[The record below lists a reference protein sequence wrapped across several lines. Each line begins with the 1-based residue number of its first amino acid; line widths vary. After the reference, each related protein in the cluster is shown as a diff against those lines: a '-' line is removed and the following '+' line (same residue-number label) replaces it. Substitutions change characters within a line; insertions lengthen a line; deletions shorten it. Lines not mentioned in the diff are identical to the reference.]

1 MKQQV
6 KRLLC
11 TAMAAAMILAVGC
24 GGTAQPSSAAPA
36 PSGGEASG
44 ASDAGTAADV
54 VKIGVVEPLSGKDAL
69 NGEHMRHAFTF
80 AVDKINAAGG
90 IQSMGGAKLELVWGD
105 HQSKQDVAMSEV
117 ERLINTE
124 KVSVLAGAE
133 LSGITMA
140 ATQVAERMQVP
151 FVVDVPA
158 AAAIT
163 ERGFKYTFR
172 TNISALEYA
181 NTFAEY
187 VNYVNEKY
195 DQNIQNVAMYYED
208 AEIGQS
214 IMTAAREKIA
224 ENGWNVVYDQAH
236 LSGIQDAVTH
246 ATKIKASN
254 PDALLMNDTGADSII
269 VTKGLASVGVQPKMI
284 ITADGGYEMP
294 YWKEN
299 AGATG
304 NDWFQ
309 MIQYNGDLPGMA
321 ELDAEFFAASG
332 EHLNGHSALG
342 IQVVYVIKEA
352 LESAAS
358 SDPNAIRDAL
368 ANLVIEKGSE
378 SLIMPWEKVDFDE
391 NGQNV
396 GAINIVCQWQ
406 GDTFCTVYPEEFAT
420 VEPHIP
426 AQYFK

>member
-1 MKQQV
+1 MKKQV

-11 TAMAAAMILAVGC
+11 MAMAAMMVLAVGC
-24 GGTAQPSSAAPA
+24 GSSTPQSSSAAPS
-36 PSGGEASG
+36 SGESSQAASG
-44 ASDAGTAADV
+44 DTDV

-69 NGEHMRHAFTF
+69 NGQHMRYAFTF

-90 IQSMGGAKLELVWGD
+90 IKSMGGAKLELVWGD

-124 KVSVLAGAE
+124 NVSVLAGAE

-158 AAAIT
+158 AVDIT
-163 ERGFKYTFR
+163 ERGFQYTFR
-172 TNISALEYA
+172 TNISAVEYA

-195 DQNIQNVAMYYED
+195 DQNIQNIAMYYED

-214 IMTAAREKIA
+214 IMKVAREQITA
-224 ENGWNVVYDQAH
+224 NNWNLVYDQAH

-246 ATKIKASN
+246 ATKIKAAN

-299 AGATG
+299 AGDTG

-309 MIQYNGDLPGMA
+309 MVQYNSDLPGMK
-321 ELDAEFFAASG
+321 ELDEEFFAACG

-352 LESAAS
+352 LELAAS
-358 SDPNAIRDAL
+358 PDPKAVRDAL
-368 ANLVIEKGSE
+368 ANLVIEEGSE
-378 SLIMPWEKVDFDE
+378 SLIMPWDKIDFDE
-391 NGQNV
+391 KGQNI
-396 GAINIVCQWQ
+396 GAANIICQWQ
-406 GDTFCTVYPEEFAT
+406 GDTFYTVYPEKVAT
-420 VEPHIP
+420 KEPNIP
-426 AQYFK
+426 AQYFQ

>member
-151 FVVDVPA
+151 VV
-158 AAAIT
+158 
-163 ERGFKYTFR
+163 FY
-172 TNISALEYA
+172 
-181 NTFAEY
+181 
-187 VNYVNEKY
+187 
-195 DQNIQNVAMYYED
+195 
-208 AEIGQS
+208 
-214 IMTAAREKIA
+214 
-224 ENGWNVVYDQAH
+224 
-236 LSGIQDAVTH
+236 
-246 ATKIKASN
+246 
-254 PDALLMNDTGADSII
+254 
-269 VTKGLASVGVQPKMI
+269 
-284 ITADGGYEMP
+284 
-294 YWKEN
+294 
-299 AGATG
+299 
-304 NDWFQ
+304 
-309 MIQYNGDLPGMA
+309 
-321 ELDAEFFAASG
+321 
-332 EHLNGHSALG
+332 
-342 IQVVYVIKEA
+342 
-352 LESAAS
+352 
-358 SDPNAIRDAL
+358 
-368 ANLVIEKGSE
+368 
-378 SLIMPWEKVDFDE
+378 
-391 NGQNV
+391 
-396 GAINIVCQWQ
+396 
-406 GDTFCTVYPEEFAT
+406 FAT
-420 VEPHIP
+420 RERHRTYRFRFFIAGVETGRRRDGSRCFEAFLPLLEEEVRRRNE
-426 AQYFK
+426 QWFNFYKFWN